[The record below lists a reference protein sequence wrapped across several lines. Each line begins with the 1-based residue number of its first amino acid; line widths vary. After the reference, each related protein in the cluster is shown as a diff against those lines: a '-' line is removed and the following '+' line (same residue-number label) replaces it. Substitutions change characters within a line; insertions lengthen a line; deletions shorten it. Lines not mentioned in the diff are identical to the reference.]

1 MLKEISDVLNNRILT
16 AVDSIQQ
23 TITHNPKSRINS
35 YMDGISTQ
43 RYNNNKESAKKWCAY
58 AKKLPERII

>member
-35 YMDGISTQ
+35 CMDGISTQ
-43 RYNNNKESAKKWCAY
+43 RYNNNKESAKK
-58 AKKLPERII
+58 